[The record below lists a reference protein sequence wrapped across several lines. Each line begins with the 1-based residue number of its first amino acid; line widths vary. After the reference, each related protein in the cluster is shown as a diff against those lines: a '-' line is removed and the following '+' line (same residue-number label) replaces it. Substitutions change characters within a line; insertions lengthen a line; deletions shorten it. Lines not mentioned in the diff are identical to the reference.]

1 MSEMSLLW
9 HEYQRFNEL
18 ARDITDDVIL
28 LQRVRL
34 RLPGYEVVTPEQR
47 EASRCR
53 LEQFVHTLTA
63 NLNPD
68 QKPGEKEE
76 LRLPGTL
83 VERIRNANSGPLPRF
98 LTELSTLREHLAN
111 GEGALSDRDMALL
124 ESLTNSVNQET
135 SRVFNRLWRK

>member
-18 ARDITDDVIL
+18 ARDITEDVIL
-28 LQRVRL
+28 LQRMRL
-34 RLPGYEVVTPEQR
+34 RLPGFEEVTEEQR
-47 EASRCR
+47 ESTRKR
-53 LEQFVHTLTA
+53 LEQFVDTLTM
-63 NLNPD
+63 NLSSD
-68 QKPGEKEE
+68 QKSSAKEE
-76 LRLPGTL
+76 FRLPGAL

-98 LTELSTLREHLAN
+98 QTELSAMREHLAN
-111 GEGALSDRDMALL
+111 GDGALSDRDMEIL